1 MVLLRRSLSRSDASE
16 AGAAARFVSSRV
28 TALGDTVK
36 KSAFKKL
43 NVAKFGRVS
52 RRRPPGDMANPEIAI
67 PRERKGVRGDFPK
80 SRFSAF
86 SRFRGV
92 ERTLL
97 AQPMRKIALPP
108 PRTSKSALTLAPG
121 AAGRP

>member
-1 MVLLRRSLSRSDASE
+1 MVLLRREFSRRVASE

-52 RRRPPGDMANPEIAI
+52 RGGPPGEMAKPKTAI
-67 PRERKGVRGDFPK
+67 LRRMEGVK
-80 SRFSAF
+80 
-86 SRFRGV
+86 
-92 ERTLL
+92 TLIDCTVVSVL
-97 AQPMRKIALPP
+97 YGCKFIT
-108 PRTSKSALTLAPG
+108 TSVQ
-121 AAGRP
+121 